1 MGKHPL
7 DGVTE
12 FKKPKPKVSWD
23 KKERKWELAPGAR
36 WDEALLPVIQNL
48 AAQGCTESDIG
59 MILGA
64 SPERAKDLV
73 VGLKRNHKDVRQAW
87 EAGTRMAN
95 VLLVAQML
103 RSAIGYDYVDEDEE
117 YKYVQDPS
125 DPTKLKEILV
135 GKKVRKRTQPAN
147 AALAM
152 FMAANRM
159 PDQFVDRKVLEQRS
173 IELKLDHIPTTDQIE
188 TLAGKLASLKD
199 NRKIIEAEIV
209 ES

>member
-1 MGKHPL
+1 MSHPL

-12 FKKPKPKVSWD
+12 FRKPKPKVSWD
-23 KKERKWELAPGAR
+23 KKERKWKLAPGAR

-64 SPERAKDLV
+64 DPERAKGLV
-73 VGLKRNHKDVRQAW
+73 SRLKGSHEDVRQAW
-87 EAGTRMAN
+87 EAGVRMAN
-95 VLLVAQML
+95 VQLVAQML
-103 RSAIGYDYVDEDEE
+103 RSAIGYDVEDIDEE
-117 YKYVQDPS
+117 YKYVQDPK

-135 GKKVRKRTQPAN
+135 AKKVKKRTQPAN

-173 IELKLDHIPTTDQIE
+173 IELKLDKIPTTEQIE
-188 TLAGKLASLKD
+188 TLAGKLANLKED
-199 NRKIIEAEIV
+199 RKIIEAEII